1 MAWLTGI
8 GNDSAYLTAVL
19 PQLII
24 IGAGLG
30 LVMPAAM
37 QLATGGVAAEDAGVA
52 SATVNAMQQVGGS
65 IGTALLNTLAAS
77 AATDYLAGK
86 DASSKLVQAQA
97 TIESYTT
104 AFWWSAGFFAAGAL
118 IAFLLYRRGVPEQDA
133 DAAPVVHM

>member
-1 MAWLTGI
+1 MGSIMGSIVTGF
-8 GNDSAYLTAVL
+8 
-19 PQLII
+19 
-24 IGAGLG
+24 GLG
-30 LVMPAAM
+30 LVMPPAM

-86 DASSKLVQAQA
+86 DPTNKLVQAQA

-104 AFWWSAGFFAAGAL
+104 AFWWSAGLFAVGAL
-118 IAFLLYRRGVPEQDA
+118 IAFLLFRRGVPEQDEN
-133 DAAPVVHM
+133 AAPVVHM